1 MLCQK
6 QWVNPEGLSDKS
18 RGLKMKQNEPRR
30 TETDKKQDAGERKKI
45 ARECPRMGEEE
56 EKSKVASGIEKFRRR
71 CRRAKK
77 ETWAKDDCDDDGKG
91 KGILEP

>member
-1 MLCQK
+1 
-6 QWVNPEGLSDKS
+6 
-18 RGLKMKQNEPRR
+18 MKQNEPRR

-77 ETWAKDDCDDDGKG
+77 GTWAKDVCDDDGKG